1 MALQNFGYSIR
12 IAGFKSNK
20 SWYNGTAVGG
30 AVPIV
35 SFKIACSLLTASFT
49 KSYCCR

>member
-1 MALQNFGYSIR
+1 MALQNFSYSIK

-20 SWYNGTAVGG
+20 SWDNGTAVGG

-35 SFKIACSLLTASFT
+35 SLKIACSLLTASFT
-49 KSYCCR
+49 KGYCCR